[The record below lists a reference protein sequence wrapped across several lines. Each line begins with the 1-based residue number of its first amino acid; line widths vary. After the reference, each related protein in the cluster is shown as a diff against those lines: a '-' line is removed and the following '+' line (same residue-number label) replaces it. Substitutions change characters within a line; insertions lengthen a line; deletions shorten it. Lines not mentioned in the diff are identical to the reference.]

1 MYFLFIYLKNIIR
14 YEVMKDNFH
23 KILRKTEPTFLGNIL
38 SELWPKK
45 RASMALHDMTRLN
58 YIYKYI
64 LVTAR
69 DYYYFNIFILLAI
82 FF

>member
-1 MYFLFIYLKNIIR
+1 MQYLLLLLLVTIVLYFLFIYLKNIIR

-45 RASMALHDMTRLN
+45 RDSMALHDMTSLN
-58 YIYKYI
+58 YIYI
-64 LVTAR
+64 
-69 DYYYFNIFILLAI
+69 NIFW
-82 FF
+82 